1 MVNNSIKYCVE
12 EISKESFAQL
22 SFLTQGRQINAQSL
36 LPYNFITFKNRFEA
50 HKEADLYF
58 QYFKKLRAAN
68 KYIELKLPI
77 QFKDARPLTWL
88 GFNVT
93 QHYSY
98 LIDLNSVSHAIT
110 TQDHI
115 ILMDFNAENI
125 AQLMPYFDKHL
136 FSVDVLQT
144 QLALVNSLP
153 FRYQLQVM
161 YQQNECCYT
170 QLICTNENDS
180 TLYILNEWNTFQT
193 KSAAFQAKCISH
205 LIQNNRSAYQFIDLG
220 IGNTLEEMIFANQ
233 WQAQC
238 KSYFKIKN
246 NQ

>member
-1 MVNNSIKYCVE
+1 MVNFSKKYCAE
-12 EISKESFAQL
+12 EISKEPFAQL
-22 SFLTQGRQINAQSL
+22 SYLTQGGQIDAQSF

-58 QYFKKLRAAN
+58 QYFKKLKAAY
-68 KYIELKLPI
+68 KHIELKLPI

-88 GFNVT
+88 GFEVT

-98 LIDLNSVSHAIT
+98 LIDLNSASHAIS

-115 ILMDFNAENI
+115 TLMDFNAENI
-125 AQLMPYFDKHL
+125 AQLMPYFDKHH
-136 FSVDVLQT
+136 FSNEVLQD

-161 YQQNECCYT
+161 YQQNECCFT
-170 QLICTNENDS
+170 QLICTKENDL
-180 TLYILNEWNTFQT
+180 TLYILNEWNTNQI
-193 KSAAFQAKCISH
+193 KSAVFQAKCISH
-205 LIQNNRSAYQFIDLG
+205 LIQNARSAFQFIDLG
-220 IGNTLEEMIFANQ
+220 IGNTYEEMVFANQ